1 MIKTNHYNLESIWR
15 ALAAFCSFFGRKL
28 KISSLL
34 LIFLA
39 IFFVPIEGDDT
50 DAATARP
57 VVQDVKLGIHPNKTR
72 FVMKIS
78 QETGYKVFMLK
89 NPYRV
94 VIDFPALEWKAA
106 DTVREK
112 GMIKG
117 YRYGL
122 FNENITR
129 IVLEVDRPVLV
140 ENAFF
145 VKEESAQKGK
155 RFVVD
160 VTAVSAEQFTKNE
173 KKVIQQGQVQAVEVP
188 ELNEAPKVT
197 AAPQKSSTVSEPEF
211 LNKAELEKPKQV
223 LAPTISAPASKLK
236 PVAPQGTAKANAD
249 QVPVIKVEEP
259 MIQQVEQTGPLHKAP
274 QSAPPSKG
282 HASGKKTIVID
293 AGHGGVDPGA
303 IGVDRSYEKNITL
316 AVAKEL
322 KKQILK
328 TGKYNVVLTRETDVF
343 IPLKQR
349 VAIARKAKADLFVS
363 LHADSVGKKS
373 TRGASVYTLSEKA
386 SDKEAELL
394 ASREN
399 KADVIAGMDLSTEN
413 EEVAGILID
422 LAQRDTMNQ
431 SRQFASHVVK
441 TVGKESL
448 LLTKPN
454 RSAGFAVLKAPD
466 IPSVLIEMGYLSN
479 STDCKLLKTA
489 SHQQKLSKLIASSVD
504 AFFNGGQS
512 SQQAGLLSS
521 Q

>member
-1 MIKTNHYNLESIWR
+1 MIKTNHYNLDSIWR
-15 ALAAFCSFFGRKL
+15 ASAGFCSFLGSKLRK
-28 KISSLL
+28 SSVLL
-34 LIFLA
+34 VFLIVL
-39 IFFVPIEGDDT
+39 FVPIEGDDT
-50 DAATARP
+50 DAATQRP
-57 VVQDVKLGIHPNKTR
+57 VVQDVKLGVHPNKTR
-72 FVMKIS
+72 FVMNIS

-160 VTAVSAEQFTKNE
+160 VTAVSADQFTKNE
-173 KKVIQQGQVQAVEVP
+173 KKIIQQGQIQAVEVP
-188 ELNEAPKVT
+188 ELHETSKVAT
-197 AAPQKSSTVSEPEF
+197 AQQKPSTVSEPEF

-223 LAPTISAPASKLK
+223 LVPTAPAPASKLK
-236 PVAPQGTAKANAD
+236 PIAPQENA
-249 QVPVIKVEEP
+249 PPLIKVEEP
-259 MIQQVEQTGPLHKAP
+259 MIQQTEQIGSIHKAP
-274 QSAPPSKG
+274 QSAPLSKG
-282 HASGKKTIVID
+282 HTSGKKTIVID

-479 STDCKLLKTA
+479 PTDCKLLKTS

-504 AFFNGGQS
+504 AFFNGGHS
-512 SQQAGLLSS
+512 SQQAGLFSS

>member
-1 MIKTNHYNLESIWR
+1 MIKTNHYNLDSIWR
-15 ALAAFCSFFGRKL
+15 ASAGFCSFLGSKLRK
-28 KISSLL
+28 SSVLL
-34 LIFLA
+34 VFLVVL
-39 IFFVPIEGDDT
+39 FVPIEGDDT
-50 DAATARP
+50 DAATQRP
-57 VVQDVKLGIHPNKTR
+57 VVQDVKLGVHPNKTR
-72 FVMKIS
+72 FVMNIS

-160 VTAVSAEQFTKNE
+160 VTAVSADQFTKNE
-173 KKVIQQGQVQAVEVP
+173 KKIIQQGQIQAVEVP
-188 ELNEAPKVT
+188 ELHETSKVAT
-197 AAPQKSSTVSEPEF
+197 AQQKPSIVSEPEF

-223 LAPTISAPASKLK
+223 PVAPAPPAFKLK
-236 PVAPQGTAKANAD
+236 PVEPQGTAKANAD
-249 QVPVIKVEEP
+249 QVPVMKVEEP
-259 MIQQVEQTGPLHKAP
+259 MIQQAEQTAPIHKAP

-328 TGKYNVVLTRETDVF
+328 TGKYNVVLTRETDIF

-399 KADVIAGMDLSTEN
+399 KADVIAGMDLSAEN

-431 SRQFASHVVK
+431 SRQFASHVVR

-479 STDCKLLKTA
+479 PTDCKLLKTS

-504 AFFNGGQS
+504 AFFNGGHS
-512 SQQAGLLSS
+512 SQQAGFFSS

>member
-1 MIKTNHYNLESIWR
+1 MIKTNHYNLDSIWR
-15 ALAAFCSFFGRKL
+15 ASLSFCSFFGRKL
-28 KISSLL
+28 RKSSLL
-34 LIFLA
+34 FIFLA
-39 IFFVPIEGDDT
+39 VLFIPIEGDDT
-50 DAATARP
+50 DAATSRP

-140 ENAFF
+140 DNAFF
-145 VKEESAQKGK
+145 IEGDAGQKGK
-155 RFVVD
+155 RFVLD
-160 VTAVSAEQFTKNE
+160 VTAVSADQFTKNE
-173 KKVIQQGQVQAVEVP
+173 KKVIQQGQVQAVDIP
-188 ELNEAPKVT
+188 ELNESSKSVVV
-197 AAPQKSSTVSEPEF
+197 PQKLSSTPEPEF

-223 LAPTISAPASKLK
+223 PSASAPVSKLK
-236 PVAPQGTAKANAD
+236 PISPQGAAKTESQQA
-249 QVPVIKVEEP
+249 PVIKVDEP
-259 MIQQVEQTGPLHKAP
+259 MIQQAEQTAPIHKAP
-274 QSAPPSKG
+274 QSGPSSQQA
-282 HASGKKTIVID
+282 HTSGKKTIVID

-303 IGVDRSYEKNITL
+303 IGVDRSYEKHITL

-328 TGKYNVVLTRETDVF
+328 TGKYNVVLTRETDIF

-441 TVGKESL
+441 TVGKDSL

-479 STDCKLLKTA
+479 PTDCKLLKTA

-504 AFFNGGQS
+504 AFFNGGHS
-512 SQQAGLLSS
+512 SQQAGLFSS

>member
-1 MIKTNHYNLESIWR
+1 MIKTNHYNLDSIWR
-15 ALAAFCSFFGRKL
+15 ATAGFCSFLGSKLRK
-28 KISSLL
+28 SSVLL
-34 LIFLA
+34 VFLA
-39 IFFVPIEGDDT
+39 ILFVPIEGDDT
-50 DAATARP
+50 DAATPRP

-72 FVMKIS
+72 FVMNIS

-145 VKEESAQKGK
+145 VKEESGQKGK

-160 VTAVSAEQFTKNE
+160 VTAVSAVQFTKNE
-173 KKVIQQGQVQAVEVP
+173 KKVIQQGQIQAVDVP
-188 ELNEAPKVT
+188 ELKETPKVAT
-197 AAPQKSSTVSEPEF
+197 VPQKLLTVSEPEF
-211 LNKAELEKPKQV
+211 LNKAELEKPKQ
-223 LAPTISAPASKLK
+223 APVPVPAPA
-236 PVAPQGTAKANAD
+236 PAPALANS
-249 QVPVIKVEEP
+249 VPVIKIEEP
-259 MIQQVEQTGPLHKAP
+259 MIQQAEQTAPLHKAP
-274 QSAPPSKG
+274 QSTPPSKE

-322 KKQILK
+322 KRQILK
-328 TGKYNVVLTRETDVF
+328 TGKYNVVLTRETDIF

-479 STDCKLLKTA
+479 PTDCKLLKTS

-504 AFFNGGQS
+504 AFFNGGHA
-512 SQQAGLLSS
+512 SQQAGLFSS